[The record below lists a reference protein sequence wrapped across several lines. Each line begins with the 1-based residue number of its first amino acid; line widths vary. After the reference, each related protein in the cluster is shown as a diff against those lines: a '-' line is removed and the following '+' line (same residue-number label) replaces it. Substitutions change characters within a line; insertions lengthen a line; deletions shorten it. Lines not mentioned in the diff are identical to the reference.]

1 MIQQPEDPAAAAA
14 MPSTAMP
21 PAAEFAGRGIG
32 TRLLMA
38 FAVVASLTVMA
49 SAVAW
54 FSFTDF
60 EAGLSRTTGKS
71 MPQVRLAL
79 RLAAEG
85 SALSASAPT
94 LVAAA
99 DEATRSQQLAALDR
113 GAGRMKAT
121 LAELTRI
128 SANRQDLAALE
139 ALIDRL
145 LERVA
150 ALDAAVGARL
160 EAAGRRAA
168 AASTANQLHSEVL
181 AELVPMLNDA
191 DYELVIGSEDAQTGD
206 TAAIEALM
214 GAGLARLR
222 RLMEIQSETNLLAG
236 QMAAGATALEAALIA
251 PMRERFDASRQRLE
265 ESFARLS
272 GVAGLAG
279 LRGNLDR
286 LLALAEGE
294 AGVFA
299 VRGQELQ
306 AAADAER
313 ILEDTRTVANEV
325 IDLASGMVA
334 LAERDVVAIAGEAS
348 EAIASGRNW
357 LLALTFCSLLGALLV
372 GVFYVNRRIVR
383 RLARLAGAMSGI
395 AAGRLDTEIPTEGRD
410 EIAAMART
418 LVQFRDT
425 LSENRAAEARAPV
438 EVPLDTPPEPL
449 AAPVVVAKAEAFEVD
464 AGRLVET
471 LAGAAA
477 RIDSAARTLSQA
489 ADQSGQ
495 QAGAAAEA
503 TSGATDSV
511 DRAAETARTL
521 SQSIGRIGEKVA
533 GSLDISRAAV
543 EQAEATNGEVEALA
557 TAADKIGAIVKLI
570 SDIAKQTNL
579 LALNA
584 TIEAARAGEAGKGF
598 AVVASEVKSLAN
610 QTAQATQE
618 IGQQISAMQDRV
630 KSAVGAIHTIGEAI
644 TRVDGI
650 AGEISQAIQEQS
662 GGTEAIADQVA
673 QAANGA
679 AMVSANLDGVTE
691 TVGQT
696 GEQAREVLDSVG
708 DLTREAEALRGEV
721 QRFLHGLRAA

>member
-1 MIQQPEDPAAAAA
+1 MTEQPEDFEAAAA
-14 MPSTAMP
+14 PPTAGF
-21 PAAEFAGRGIG
+21 EGRGIG
-32 TRLLMA
+32 ARLLMA

-79 RLAAEG
+79 RLAAQG

-99 DEATRSQQLAALDR
+99 DEATRAQQLAALDLS
-113 GAGRMKAT
+113 AGRMKAT
-121 LAELTRI
+121 LAELARI
-128 SANRQDLAALE
+128 STNRRDLDTLAALT
-139 ALIDRL
+139 DGL

-160 EAAGRRAA
+160 ESAERRAG
-168 AASTANQLHSEVL
+168 AASTANRLHSEVL
-181 AELVPMLNDA
+181 AELVPMINDA

-206 TAAIEALM
+206 TAAFEALM

-236 QMAAGATALEAALIA
+236 QMAAGATAPEAALIV
-251 PMRERFDASRQRLE
+251 PMRARFDASRQRLE

-272 GVAGLAG
+272 GVAGLDG

-294 AGVFA
+294 AGIFA
-299 VRGQELQ
+299 IRGRELE

-313 ILEDTRTVANEV
+313 ILEDTRTAADEV
-325 IDLASGMVA
+325 ITLASGMVA
-334 LAERDVVAIAGEAS
+334 LAERDVLAIAGEAS
-348 EAIASGRNW
+348 EAIASGRSW

-372 GVFYVNRRIVR
+372 GVYYVNRRIVR
-383 RLARLAGAMSGI
+383 RLAHLAGAMSGI

-410 EIAAMART
+410 EIAAMAQT
-418 LVQFRDT
+418 LVRFRDT
-425 LSENRAAEARAPV
+425 LSENRAAEARA
-438 EVPLDTPPEPL
+438 L
-449 AAPVVVAKAEAFEVD
+449 AEEVVAAEAEARVEAVLSAKVGTLEQG
-464 AGRLVET
+464 AGQLVET

-477 RIDSAARTLSQA
+477 RIDSTARTLSQA

-584 TIEAARAGEAGKGF
+584 TIEAARAGDAGKGF

-610 QTAQATQE
+610 QTARATEE
-618 IGQQISAMQDRV
+618 IGQQISAMQGRV
-630 KSAVGAIHTIGEAI
+630 KSAVGAIRTIGEAVA
-644 TRVDGI
+644 RVDGI

-696 GEQAREVLDSVG
+696 GAQAREVLDSVG
-708 DLTREAEALRGEV
+708 DLTREAEALRAEV
-721 QRFLHGLRAA
+721 QNFLQGLRAA